1 MGEVYEEKEEE
12 GAVDEVGGEGENEGE
27 EEKLG

>member
-1 MGEVYEEKEEE
+1 MGEVHEEKEKE